1 MADKTKVNFKL
12 NFSKTG
18 GMGLPIAK
26 TTATITE
33 KGAKGKF
40 IPCTGDGVA
49 VKGYNKYLE
58 ILATLAAN
66 SPTHGAA
73 IRWKSLLTFGQ
84 GFDLENLPE
93 ELKTFCANCNEKGD
107 TVNDIL
113 ERVCWDWALYE
124 SLSLAPSW
132 TGGKEIAEL
141 RHIPFDNVRI
151 GMPENNTI
159 PYYIVNNDWHRQ
171 LDWKLRFAEIL
182 KPFNPEKINEPTLD
196 GNGKPIFDET
206 TKENA
211 EQLIYFTT
219 YSPASDGF
227 YPVPSYAGG
236 LDAALTEVD
245 IIITMK
251 NGISNGI
258 NGAYIVSAAE
268 GTVLDDTAKQKV
280 TDELNAQATGAE
292 NSGTIVFLSANV
304 KVSKMDPIDHEIYT
318 VIDDK
323 AVNKIVTAHNIP
335 AILLEVTNSGG
346 FNNRAAEMNA
356 AINQFQKTTILAY
369 QQKITKVFKKILSFV
384 TTKEFDLKIIP
395 FSLLDTV
402 AENDGGDTNINS

>member
-1 MADKTKVNFKL
+1 MWWVSYSEVVSRILDAKEQLNNGRIEPWKQLRQKDFAEFWDENYVPDKKEITIGEFTKEELSAVPTENEHGRYMTVDCGKGHYWHIAAAWTKDAKCKVLSEGYIDSESKLKAVQDKAGIAASNVFVDISWDTENPDVLAMIERNGWIGIRGSDKTEFQHKD
-12 NFSKTG
+12 
-18 GMGLPIAK
+18 A
-26 TTATITE
+26 
-33 KGAKGKF
+33 
-40 IPCTGDGVA
+40 
-49 VKGYNKYLE
+49 
-58 ILATLAAN
+58 
-66 SPTHGAA
+66 
-73 IRWKSLLTFGQ
+73 
-84 GFDLENLPE
+84 
-93 ELKTFCANCNEKGD
+93 
-107 TVNDIL
+107 
-113 ERVCWDWALYE
+113 
-124 SLSLAPSW
+124 
-132 TGGKEIAEL
+132 
-141 RHIPFDNVRI
+141 
-151 GMPENNTI
+151 
-159 PYYIVNNDWHRQ
+159 
-171 LDWKLRFAEIL
+171 
-182 KPFNPEKINEPTLD
+182 
-196 GNGKPIFDET
+196 NGKPIFDET

-211 EQLIYFTT
+211 EQLIYVTT

-245 IIITMK
+245 TIITMK

-323 AVNKIVTAHNIP
+323 VVNKIVTAHNIP

-346 FNNRAAEMNA
+346 FNNRAAEMDA

-384 TTKEFDLKIIP
+384 TTKDFDLKIIP
-395 FSLLDTV
+395 FSLLDVVT
-402 AENDGGDTNINS
+402 ENDGGDTNINS